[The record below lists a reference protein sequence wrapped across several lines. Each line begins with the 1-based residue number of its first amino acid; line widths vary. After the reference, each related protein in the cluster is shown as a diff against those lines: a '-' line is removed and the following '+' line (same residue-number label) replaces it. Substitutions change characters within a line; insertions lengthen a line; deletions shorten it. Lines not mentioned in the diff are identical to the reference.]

1 MEIPDAA
8 SGAEAQQIQ
17 QNIVSTIQGIR
28 PDGVGPFGQQ
38 CMGYGQC
45 GPELTEAK
53 AQEFYDF
60 LMNTFGPEFTQS
72 MLPQLVRLLPAKD
85 KRECLLKK
93 GGFLQPPA
101 AAPQS
106 LFADAPAAPAAP
118 PAAPP
123 ASQSLFAT
131 TNDPFAAPTN
141 AFAPPPAP
149 ASPFGAPAPPAAA
162 PPAAP
167 PAQPPA
173 QPPAADPNGGL
184 AAGMAGMSTGAPVA
198 KVSDLCILC
207 KNVSC

>member
-1 MEIPDAA
+1 
-8 SGAEAQQIQ
+8 
-17 QNIVSTIQGIR
+17 
-28 PDGVGPFGQQ
+28 
-38 CMGYGQC
+38 
-45 GPELTEAK
+45 
-53 AQEFYDF
+53 
-60 LMNTFGPEFTQS
+60 MNTFGPEFTQS

-141 AFAPPPAP
+141 AF
-149 ASPFGAPAPPAAA
+149 SFSDGEK
-162 PPAAP
+162 
-167 PAQPPA
+167 QVVMM
-173 QPPAADPNGGL
+173 GL
-184 AAGMAGMSTGAPVA
+184 IHKKQKWRGQWVERFFQVEDTQLSYKYPMN
-198 KVSDLCILC
+198 KVRAVRARQATHMIMVIC
-207 KNVSC
+207 KGFQQ